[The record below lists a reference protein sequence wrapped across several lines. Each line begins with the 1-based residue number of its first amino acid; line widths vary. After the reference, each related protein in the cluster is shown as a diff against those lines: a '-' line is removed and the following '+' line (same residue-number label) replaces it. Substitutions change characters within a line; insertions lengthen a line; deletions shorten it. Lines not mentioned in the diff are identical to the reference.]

1 MRIIRE
7 NQLEMFYPQQRIMQ
21 VVQNVEAI
29 DFRALA
35 AEWDIPM
42 EIATD
47 LAALALYDIV
57 LYCDDSGS
65 MR

>member
-1 MRIIRE
+1 MI
-7 NQLEMFYPQQRIMQ
+7 QQA
-21 VVQNVEAI
+21 EAV
-29 DFRALA
+29 DFRSLA

-65 MR
+65 MRYVQYVLMSPLVF